1 MVPNAML
8 GDCSRNDAMSPIS
21 WQVCTYCQRDISA
34 EGDGGFLAPIGE
46 KGQFKDF
53 CAQECLKKYEAME
66 GKAQDTGE
74 KERAPCAVCQQVRR
88 VILGGIC
95 PPHVDGGTIVG

>member
-1 MVPNAML
+1 MDGL
-8 GDCSRNDAMSPIS
+8 LLLHLRFS
-21 WQVCTYCQRDISA
+21 QVCTYCQRDISA

-53 CAQECLKKYEAME
+53 CAQACLKKYEAME

-74 KERAPCAVCQQVRR
+74 KERAPCAVCQQVKR
-88 VILGGIC
+88 VRVSLSR
-95 PPHVDGGTIVG
+95 

>member
-1 MVPNAML
+1 M
-8 GDCSRNDAMSPIS
+8 
-21 WQVCTYCQRDISA
+21 CTYCQRDISA

-53 CAQECLKKYEAME
+53 CAQACLKKYEAME

-88 VILGGIC
+88 VRVQTSYRVAQ
-95 PPHVDGGTIVG
+95 VDMENLPLS